1 MDLNN
6 PKTYN
11 EKMNWLKLHDR
22 KTIYI
27 NMVDKYEVK
36 EFVKQKLRTD
46 ENIIQ
51 IYVCFVDGKVYF
63 FGGGGVPFFAWEG
76 FIEFTP
82 PEWDAKLG
90 EMICLPM

>member
-51 IYVCFVDGKVYF
+51 IYVCFVDGKR
-63 FGGGGVPFFAWEG
+63 
-76 FIEFTP
+76 
-82 PEWDAKLG
+82 
-90 EMICLPM
+90 